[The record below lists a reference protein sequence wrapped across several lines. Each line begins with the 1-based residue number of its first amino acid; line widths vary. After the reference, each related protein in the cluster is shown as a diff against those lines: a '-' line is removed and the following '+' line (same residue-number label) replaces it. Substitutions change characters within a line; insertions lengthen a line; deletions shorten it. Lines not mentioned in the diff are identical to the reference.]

1 MVEGHWRQ
9 LHCPSVTAR
18 SRAAPPP
25 PMGEDLTADA
35 PEVRGQAATVSDSAS
50 SSAWPMVITWV
61 IAPSSIG
68 GVIGL
73 GTK

>member
-9 LHCPSVTAR
+9 LYCPSVTAR
-18 SRAAPPP
+18 GRAAPPP
-25 PMGEDLTADA
+25 PMGEDLNADV
-35 PEVRGQAATVSDSAS
+35 PEVLDQAATVSAS
-50 SSAWPMVITWV
+50 GTSSAGPMLITWV
-61 IAPSSIG
+61 MAPSSIG